1 MYLRISSLVAPVFVL
16 AACGT
21 ETPAP
26 EGLSITCA
34 IGPGADYAEVCTLE
48 RVDPVEFIIHH
59 PDGGF
64 RRFVWA
70 DTGAL
75 TAADGAEPL
84 DYQESVDQTG
94 MIEFGMENERYRLDR
109 SLVEPGAGE

>member
-1 MYLRISSLVAPVFVL
+1 MYLRISSLLAASALL
-16 AACGT
+16 AACGP

-26 EGLSITCA
+26 EGTAVICA
-34 IGPGADYAEVCTLE
+34 IGPGSDYAEVCTLE

-94 MIEFGMENERYRLDR
+94 MIEFGMQNERYRLER
-109 SLVEPGAGE
+109 SLVEPSAGE